1 MLKPNFLI
9 ALSVLSL
16 GACRTLQMRDFH
28 QENQLKEPLPPLTL
42 KVHAESFVG
51 HFAAEMFQEGI
62 QTGSVYGEPWILS
75 PFSVYSQL
83 GEPMRDVF
91 TVLGN
96 ELNDNTTQKAGE
108 KYGQARFKLVYYDR
122 TQPGWGW
129 IIPSTLTIGGA
140 NLFGMPATKI
150 RSNLE
155 LQMEILDAGN
165 KVIAQYRA
173 PGSGKAT
180 VAMYYGYSG
189 FGARRKANLLALQEA
204 MRSIRHQM
212 EPDLAKINADL
223 QGSGP
228 VNAPLN
234 K

>member
-42 KVHAESFVG
+42 KVHGESFVG

-150 RSNLE
+150 QSNLE